1 MRQSGPSSRQQFV
14 IGKTLNDK
22 NGCPWLTPMLNPVSS
37 ENYHFVRFPDLG
49 RRASFS
55 GRSGFAGPELS
66 KAQNERG
73 AHMGA
78 VNISSW
84 QARNGW
90 SVYKCMDE
98 DGISHKVLQF
108 QMLKFLLWLVALW
121 VTWGIKV
128 QFQVACLLK
137 EPAFASLLLT
147 WLLARREVM
156 KAGGIT
162 KSQRFSEELHSPTS
176 SEDDDN
182 PHPITILG
190 HE

>member
-1 MRQSGPSSRQQFV
+1 MVGVFISVWMKMEF
-14 IGKTLNDK
+14 
-22 NGCPWLTPMLNPVSS
+22 LTKYCISNVKVSS
-37 ENYHFVRFPDLG
+37 
-49 RRASFS
+49 
-55 GRSGFAGPELS
+55 
-66 KAQNERG
+66 
-73 AHMGA
+73 
-78 VNISSW
+78 
-84 QARNGW
+84 
-90 SVYKCMDE
+90 
-98 DGISHKVLQF
+98 
-108 QMLKFLLWLVALW
+108 VACGLW

-128 QFQVACLLK
+128 QFQIACLLK

-190 HE
+190 HESRIFWFGDLNYRLYQDNILAKEFIKKQDWKALQEFDQLRKELEDGGVF